1 MSLLLPGTARTD
13 EAGMKKS
20 HIVYT
25 RFANA
30 KKALC
35 IASSK
40 GKAEVMAAAK
50 EFGLAKDE
58 YDNLPN
64 RAGILGGKSRR
75 RKTRGRRRKTRGGD
89 DEKPGY
95 RDTNPSKAPSGAQTR
110 GTEALA
116 NLAARANQAR
126 LASTP
131 AVGGPS
137 PGASTPPPPTPSF
150 SSFLAP
156 SRSLGVRNLVNNFL
170 PKASPSQENPQDV
183 ARRNWCHAKFE
194 KDPRLQL
201 MCFQQAPDDVSDTN
215 PWSPPPPAG
224 RRRITRRR

>member
-1 MSLLLPGTARTD
+1 
-13 EAGMKKS
+13 MKKS

-35 IASSK
+35 SASSK
-40 GKAEVMAAAK
+40 GKAEVMAAAQ

-58 YDNLPN
+58 YDNLPP

-95 RDTNPSKAPSGAQTR
+95 RDTNPRGSPDSRKARQR
-110 GTEALA
+110 VVDEATA
-116 NLAARANQAR
+116 KRQAG
-126 LASTP
+126 LASTA
-131 AVGGPS
+131 AVGGPL
-137 PGASTPPPPTPSF
+137 STI
-150 SSFLAP
+150 
-156 SRSLGVRNLVNNFL
+156 REDG
-170 PKASPSQENPQDV
+170 ENPLSTTTV
-183 ARRNWCHAKFE
+183 KSKEA
-194 KDPRLQL
+194 PRPL
-201 MCFQQAPDDVSDTN
+201 VSSLFDKKG
-215 PWSPPPPAG
+215 A

>member
-35 IASSK
+35 SASSK

-58 YDNLPN
+58 YDNLPT

-75 RKTRGRRRKTRGGD
+75 RKTRGSRRKTRGGV
-89 DEKPGY
+89 E
-95 RDTNPSKAPSGAQTR
+95 TNPIDAPSGFGAS
-110 GTEALA
+110 GTLVLA
-116 NLAARANQAR
+116 NLAARNKQAE
-126 LASTP
+126 LASTA
-131 AVGGPS
+131 AVGGPLPPIREDGENTGS
-137 PGASTPPPPTPSF
+137 TTTVKSKEAPRPLVGSLFDKKGA
-150 SSFLAP
+150 
-156 SRSLGVRNLVNNFL
+156 
-170 PKASPSQENPQDV
+170 
-183 ARRNWCHAKFE
+183 
-194 KDPRLQL
+194 
-201 MCFQQAPDDVSDTN
+201 
-215 PWSPPPPAG
+215 